1 MDGLVSVLLSFVFVH
16 YALVVAFEPV
26 SILLTD
32 RALVSESLLKV

>member
-16 YALVVAFEPV
+16 YALVVAFEPM

-32 RALVSESLLKV
+32 WTLIPESVLEV